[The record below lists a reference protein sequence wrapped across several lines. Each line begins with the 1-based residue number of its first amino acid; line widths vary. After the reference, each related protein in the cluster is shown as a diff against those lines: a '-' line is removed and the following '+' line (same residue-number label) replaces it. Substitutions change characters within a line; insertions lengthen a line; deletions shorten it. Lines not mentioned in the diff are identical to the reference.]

1 LYGDAKATKINQ
13 LKFDGAMIQ
22 VPQEKYEKVIHSRS
36 IDELRLAVQDIVL
49 QLGFDGFIYLIVL
62 DKGLQTG
69 EPKTFTVSSYSTEF
83 IHQYQGDH
91 CYRFDPA
98 VRHILEHQYP
108 IHWGRDS
115 FIGQSGAAMYERARG
130 FGLRS
135 GATFPVMPPS
145 VTIAGFGYA
154 VNKEIEETLP
164 HIIETMPF
172 GQLLATYTHT
182 AVTRLLVEKLENI
195 RALTRREEL
204 CLTLAAQ
211 GYRDGEI
218 ATMLAISTRTV
229 LFHLSNAK
237 SKLGAENRAQMIA
250 KAVFNKLIQI

>member
-1 LYGDAKATKINQ
+1 
-13 LKFDGAMIQ
+13 MIRI
-22 VPQEKYEKVIHSRS
+22 PQEKYDKVIHSHN
-36 IDELRLAVQDIVL
+36 IDELRHAVQEVVL
-49 QLGFDGFIYLIVL
+49 ALGFDGFIYLMVL
-62 DKGLQTG
+62 DKAMQTG
-69 EPKTFTVSSYSTEF
+69 EPKTFTVSSYSEEF
-83 IHQYQGDH
+83 IRQYEGSH

-98 VRHILEHQYP
+98 VKHVLEHQYP

-115 FIGQSGAAMYERARG
+115 FTGQTGARMYESARS

-145 VTIAGFGYA
+145 ITIAGFGYA

-164 HIIETMPF
+164 NIVSAMPY

-182 AVTRLLVEKLENI
+182 AVTRLLQQNDEADTKN
-195 RALTRREEL
+195 LTKRERV
-204 CLTLAAQ
+204 CVALAAQ

-218 ATMLAISTRTV
+218 ATKLGISTRTV
-229 LFHLSNAK
+229 LFHLNNAK
-237 SKLGAENRAQMIA
+237 AKLNAENRAQLIA